1 MAEEAKAV
9 SAEGAGTKSVS
20 VLEQVRTMGFNFW
33 IANVMEAFERLAF
46 FGVRAVLPLYMV
58 GTSGG
63 GIGLSMSEKGAIY
76 MVWALIQCLVPMVSG
91 GYTEAYGYKKS
102 LFVAFCLNILG
113 YVTMANAR
121 TFWMM
126 MLAGCLVGLGT
137 ALFKPPVQGSVAK
150 SLNEKNSGLGFG
162 LFYWVVNIG
171 GFLAPMA
178 AASARGNET
187 APTWHYVFYGAAI
200 VTAINFLPTI
210 FLFRE
215 PERDPEAAKKKPI
228 KVFTDTMKV
237 LWNDKAMLRFLL
249 IVSGFWFMFMQLWDL
264 LPNFLDEWVDTRD
277 VGGLLAA
284 IPLDFVKGWLMAD
297 GAAKPEILINIDA
310 ATIILFV
317 LPLSWFFGRYKMM
330 TSLVLGMAIGLVG
343 FVASGL
349 TSVGMFAAI
358 AIFVFAIGEIICS
371 PKFSEFIGMTAPPDK
386 KALYMGYSNIPF
398 AIGWAAGNGI
408 SGPLYDGFAS
418 KNMLARKYLA
428 EHFGMSPESLE
439 SLKGTELFNTLA
451 AKLGG
456 VDIYEVN
463 RVLWDAYNPW
473 IIWIMLGVVGLASLV
488 GMTVSYKLS
497 QKKDS
502 APEAPTAQPTA

>member
-1 MAEEAKAV
+1 
-9 SAEGAGTKSVS
+9 
-20 VLEQVRTMGFNFW
+20 
-33 IANVMEAFERLAF
+33 
-46 FGVRAVLPLYMV
+46 
-58 GTSGG
+58 
-63 GIGLSMSEKGAIY
+63 
-76 MVWALIQCLVPMVSG
+76 
-91 GYTEAYGYKKS
+91 
-102 LFVAFCLNILG
+102 
-113 YVTMANAR
+113 
-121 TFWMM
+121 
-126 MLAGCLVGLGT
+126 
-137 ALFKPPVQGSVAK
+137 
-150 SLNEKNSGLGFG
+150 
-162 LFYWVVNIG
+162 
-171 GFLAPMA
+171 MA
-178 AASARGNET
+178 ASWARGNEQ

-210 FLFRE
+210 FLFKE
-215 PERDPEAAKKKPI
+215 PHRDPEAAKKKPI
-228 KVFTDTMKV
+228 KVFTETMKV

-277 VGGLLAA
+277 VGGFLASILGDGA
-284 IPLDFVKGWLMAD
+284 KSFLMAD
-297 GAAKPEILINIDA
+297 GAAKPEILINIDSFA
-310 ATIILFV
+310 IILFV

-349 TSVGMFAAI
+349 TSVGMIAGI

-428 EHFGMSPESLE
+428 ENFGMSPESLE

-473 IIWIMLGVVGLASLV
+473 VIWIMLGVVGLASLL
-488 GMTVSYKLS
+488 GMVLSYKLA

-502 APEAPTAQPTA
+502 APEAPTAQPAA

>member
-162 LFYWVVNIG
+162 LFYWVVNI
-171 GFLAPMA
+171 
-178 AASARGNET
+178 
-187 APTWHYVFYGAAI
+187 
-200 VTAINFLPTI
+200 
-210 FLFRE
+210 
-215 PERDPEAAKKKPI
+215 
-228 KVFTDTMKV
+228 
-237 LWNDKAMLRFLL
+237 
-249 IVSGFWFMFMQLWDL
+249 
-264 LPNFLDEWVDTRD
+264 
-277 VGGLLAA
+277 
-284 IPLDFVKGWLMAD
+284 
-297 GAAKPEILINIDA
+297 
-310 ATIILFV
+310 
-317 LPLSWFFGRYKMM
+317 
-330 TSLVLGMAIGLVG
+330 
-343 FVASGL
+343 
-349 TSVGMFAAI
+349 
-358 AIFVFAIGEIICS
+358 
-371 PKFSEFIGMTAPPDK
+371 
-386 KALYMGYSNIPF
+386 
-398 AIGWAAGNGI
+398 
-408 SGPLYDGFAS
+408 
-418 KNMLARKYLA
+418 
-428 EHFGMSPESLE
+428 
-439 SLKGTELFNTLA
+439 
-451 AKLGG
+451 
-456 VDIYEVN
+456 
-463 RVLWDAYNPW
+463 
-473 IIWIMLGVVGLASLV
+473 
-488 GMTVSYKLS
+488 
-497 QKKDS
+497 
-502 APEAPTAQPTA
+502 